1 MNIEI
6 PFSSWMT
13 DFFECR
19 DHEKLLKEIFV
30 HFKIPVEN
38 SQMDKSGFTLDW
50 ILHFQ
55 INFHNLA
62 LMQGSS

>member
-30 HFKIPVEN
+30 HFKTQVEN
-38 SQMDKSGFTLDW
+38 SQMDKSGFTLD
-50 ILHFQ
+50 
-55 INFHNLA
+55 
-62 LMQGSS
+62 

>member
-1 MNIEI
+1 MQWTSKIGSKIGANYMNIEI

-30 HFKIPVEN
+30 PFKIPVEN
-38 SQMDKSGFTLDW
+38 SQMDKSGFTLD
-50 ILHFQ
+50 
-55 INFHNLA
+55 
-62 LMQGSS
+62 

>member
-1 MNIEI
+1 MQWASKIGSKIGANYMNIQI

-19 DHEKLLKEIFV
+19 DHEKLLKEMFV

-38 SQMDKSGFTLDW
+38 SQMDKSGFTLD
-50 ILHFQ
+50 
-55 INFHNLA
+55 
-62 LMQGSS
+62 